1 MTHAQLG
8 MDKEVHRKF
17 IEDQPKP
24 SEFKIKRFVD
34 DVDPR
39 TSTVRGDQQFALRKT
54 QQAKASEAMN

>member
-1 MTHAQLG
+1 